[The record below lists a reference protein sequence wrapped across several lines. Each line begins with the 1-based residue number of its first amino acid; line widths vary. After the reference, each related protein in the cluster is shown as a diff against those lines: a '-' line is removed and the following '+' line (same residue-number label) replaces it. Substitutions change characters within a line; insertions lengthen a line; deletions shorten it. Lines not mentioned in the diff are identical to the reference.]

1 MQIQQVVLN
10 LVRNGREAI
19 LDGRSKVRKIDL
31 SVSLESRPGHVE
43 IAVSD
48 SGPGIPSEVK
58 AMLFKPLKS
67 SKANGLGLGLSL
79 SNTIVTSHGGSIW
92 YDEASSAVTRFAFT
106 LPLSPSKES
115 ER

>member
-1 MQIQQVVLN
+1 
-10 LVRNGREAI
+10 
-19 LDGRSKVRKIDL
+19 VRKIEL
-31 SVSLESRPGHVE
+31 SVSLNSRPGHLE

-48 SGPGIPSEVK
+48 SGPGIPSDVK

-79 SNTIVTSHGGSIW
+79 SNTIITSHGGSIW
-92 YDEASSAVTRFAFT
+92 HDEASDDGTRFAFT
-106 LPLSPSKES
+106 LPLSAGLEN